1 MSGLYMLTLLGLLIS
16 IIDFYWISRNLLY
29 ICRFFLKIHV
39 PYLARQDPNN
49 ADNAETMPY
58 EVAAGEMEVDPENQ
72 EQGEEEPLEEDPEE
86 EPEFDDY
93 QEDFDIELHTD
104 LTPVKE
110 DVPDVEPTDLES
122 ENEEP
127 SKTAETETKG
137 VHKAGPFFGGKTFAS
152 QSTIIY
158 ISQVS
163 HGSQIKK
170 N

>member
-1 MSGLYMLTLLGLLIS
+1 
-16 IIDFYWISRNLLY
+16 
-29 ICRFFLKIHV
+29 
-39 PYLARQDPNN
+39 
-49 ADNAETMPY
+49 MPY
-58 EVAAGEMEVDPENQ
+58 EVDAGEMEVDPENQ